1 MKLMISENPN
11 TRAKRALFGDNT
23 GKIKNFAI
31 LSPENPMGKKLSY
44 NENRER
50 IKAFR
55 NDLNKR
61 AIQFTRITGSYGNK
75 EHSFMLF
82 NLNYAEAEE
91 LASKYKQ
98 ESFFYGTNA
107 IPSKISY
114 YQTFDDGKT
123 YKLIETSDKI
133 NNMNDAEDYFS
144 RIGDLQFSIN
154 MKVFESICGTIL
166 DESENDIAMEDN
178 RTTFSRMIHRK
189 VANGVIRKD

>member
-1 MKLMISENPN
+1 MKLTINENPN
-11 TRAKRALFGDNT
+11 TRAKRALFGDST

-91 LASKYKQ
+91 LASKYEQ

-144 RIGDLQFSIN
+144 RIGDLQFSVN
-154 MKVFESICGTIL
+154 MKVFESISNAIL
-166 DESENDIAMEDN
+166 DESENNIAMEDN

-189 VANGVIRKD
+189 IANGIIRKD

>member
-1 MKLMISENPN
+1 MKLKINENPN

-91 LASKYKQ
+91 LAAKYEQ
-98 ESFFYGTNA
+98 ESFFYGINA

-114 YQTFDDGKT
+114 YQTFDDCKT
-123 YKLIETSDKI
+123 YRLIETSDKI
-133 NNMNDAEDYFS
+133 NNMKDAKDYFS

-154 MKVFESICGTIL
+154 MKVFESISNTIL
-166 DESENDIAMEDN
+166 DESERDIAMEDN

-189 VANGVIRKD
+189 IANGIIRKD